1 MNAATR
7 HTARACQ
14 RRRAQR
20 TAAGA
25 LAGPVGDP
33 VGDPVGTDRSM
44 SGAVTVQTPAE
55 PRPRAGHSADFC
67 DKVVM

>member
-7 HTARACQ
+7 HTARARQ

-25 LAGPVGDP
+25 LADP
-33 VGDPVGTDRSM
+33 VGDPVGTDRIM
-44 SGAVTVQTPAE
+44 SGAVTLQTRCR
-55 PRPRAGHSADFC
+55 PRPRAGHPAGFC